1 MLGLVLACPHNPAAY
16 RSADRWPD
24 IHAALAGSVPQP
36 NAFAA
41 ETPEVVA
48 EHHARVERA
57 FDALRQRAADYAPDA
72 VIVVADD
79 GGALFGEVQ
88 APQLTLYTGREIAG
102 SPLYAP
108 IGEDPASEQIALECD
123 QELAQHLLVELVDRE
138 LDMTYSQFQNPQA
151 SADRIA
157 EGARTVI
164 APAARVLPPGVPLV
178 PLFVN
183 TRRAPMP
190 SGRRCYALGR
200 AIADA
205 LADDGRRVALLAAG
219 GLSGDPF
226 GYRAGHIDVTMDN
239 WCLEQLRRGR
249 GERLAPLFDLDSDT
263 LRGSTAEYR
272 QWIVAAAAAEA
283 IGAKAEVIDYVHAH
297 HATVGLGFAAWG
309 A

>member
-16 RSADRWPD
+16 RPADRWPD
-24 IHAALAGSVPQP
+24 VHAALAGRTPQP

-41 ETPEVVA
+41 EMPEAVA
-48 EHHARVERA
+48 EHQGRVERA
-57 FDALRQRAADYAPDA
+57 FDALRERAAAYAPDA
-72 VIVVADD
+72 VVVVTDD

-88 APQLTLYTGREIAG
+88 APQLTLYTGREITG

-108 IGEDPASEQIALECD
+108 IGEDPAQEQAAIPCE

-151 SADRIA
+151 PAARAA

-164 APAARVLPPGVPLV
+164 APALRVLPPETPVV

-190 SGRRCYALGR
+190 SGGRCYQLGR

-205 LADDGRRVALLAAG
+205 LGGDDRRVALLAAG

-226 GYRAGHIDVTMDN
+226 GYRAGHIDVTMDR
-239 WCLEQLRRGR
+239 WCLEQMRRGR

-283 IGAKAEVIDYVHAH
+283 SGAKAEVIDYVPAH

-309 A
+309 G